1 MALSV
6 QVGTAIVIQI
16 YPPFKFYVPLI
27 LSIFMNDDEFSE
39 KERQKKT
46 FFKQEHSV
54 DNYNFITRA
63 SMTSRDLFS
72 TK

>member
-1 MALSV
+1 M
-6 QVGTAIVIQI
+6 IQI
-16 YPPFKFYVPLI
+16 YPPFKFCVPLI
-27 LSIFMNDDEFSE
+27 LSIFMNDNELSE
-39 KERQKKT
+39 EERQKKT

-63 SMTSRDLFS
+63 SLTSRDLFS

>member
-1 MALSV
+1 MA
-6 QVGTAIVIQI
+6 IKIQI
-16 YPPFKFYVPLI
+16 YPPFKFCVPLS
-27 LSIFMNDDEFSE
+27 LSIFMNDNEFSE
-39 KERQKKT
+39 EERQKKK

-54 DNYNFITRA
+54 VNYNFITRA